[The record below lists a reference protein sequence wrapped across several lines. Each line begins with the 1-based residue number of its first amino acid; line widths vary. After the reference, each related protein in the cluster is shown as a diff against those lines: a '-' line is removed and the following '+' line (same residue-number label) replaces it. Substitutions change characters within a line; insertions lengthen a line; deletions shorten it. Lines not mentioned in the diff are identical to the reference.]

1 MATKF
6 ARIPNE
12 PTLQSDPE
20 QSWSVVRLK
29 AHDALLA
36 FEQNAPPHV
45 PSCQPAAGRA
55 TSRMRES
62 FGKNARQVPG
72 HEIPRGT
79 LVTFPC
85 PETTT
90 DRTRGIGRVEP
101 LVTVAPQATIA
112 VRESAS
118 VRRLPV
124 TPASS
129 HIATTGAGGS
139 PAGELDCAVVK
150 RQTLALGLVA
160 IALIA
165 LPAIALGSAARTAT
179 NSQSYQDSTGE
190 DPAAPDITSI
200 GVTNDDTGAI
210 TFQINIANRPAFTP
224 DMLLDIFLD
233 TDKNASTG
241 ASQFFGADYLIELQ
255 PGAVGL
261 FQWNGSDF
269 VGALSQSSLTFSYGT
284 TGATIRVN
292 ALDLN
297 RTKGFNFATAIVSGL
312 VTDPATG
319 NVDFTNAHDDIA
331 PDTGHGTFAYQVIT
345 KLTLTGG
352 AFTTSPTP
360 VKAGKSFS
368 AGLAV
373 TESDTNAGVDSG
385 TISCAAKIAG
395 KAVPVK
401 TKRLVDGI
409 AVCVWSIP
417 KTARGKT
424 IRGSIALAVQGTQT
438 SRAFSARIG

>member
-1 MATKF
+1 M
-6 ARIPNE
+6 
-12 PTLQSDPE
+12 QSDPE

-29 AHDALLA
+29 AHALVA
-36 FEQNAPPHV
+36 TPEQKAPPHR
-45 PSCQPAAGRA
+45 PSLQPAAGRA
-55 TSRMRES
+55 TRRTRES

-261 FQWNGSDF
+261 FQWNGSNF

-292 ALDLN
+292 ALDLS
-297 RTKGFNFATAIVSGL
+297 RTKGFNFAVGATSGIA
-312 VTDPATG
+312 VDASG
-319 NVDFTNAHDDIA
+319 NPDFTNAHDDLA
-331 PDTGHGTFAYQVIT
+331 PDPGHGTFAYQVLI
-345 KLTLTGG
+345 KVTLTVG
-352 AFTTSPTP
+352 AFTTSPKP
-360 VKAGKSFS
+360 PKAGKPFS

-373 TESDTNAGVDSG
+373 TESDTNAGVDQG
-385 TISCAAKIAG
+385 TITCAARIAG

-401 TKRLVDGI
+401 AKRIVDGI

-417 KTARGKT
+417 KTAHGKT
-424 IRGSIALAVQGTQT
+424 IRGSLALAVQGAQT
-438 SRAFSARIG
+438 SRTFAAKIS